1 MSFDRWMD
9 KEVVVHIYKMI
20 LLNHKRKEFESV
32 VMRCINIELVIQS

>member
-20 LLNHKRKEFESV
+20 LLNHERKEFESV